1 MGEKSTLVDFFSI
14 ECRKLIFTYQTYK
27 KWTLIY
33 LLLSFLEDVTE
44 DSEDDDATLGGPD
57 QLESG

>member
-1 MGEKSTLVDFFSI
+1 MGVISIVQFSQ
-14 ECRKLIFTYQTYK
+14 LIFTYQTYK

-44 DSEDDDATLGGPD
+44 DSEDDDATFGGPD

>member
-1 MGEKSTLVDFFSI
+1 MGVISIVQFSQ
-14 ECRKLIFTYQTYK
+14 LIFTYQTYK